1 MVVHQSTNL
10 TTNQVLVRIDV
21 DSAVNSKV
29 LRWTRGYPGENTAEG
44 ECRECKAVC
53 LPPSLPPNSPSQ
65 PPLTPPTYPSTL
77 PPPNTTHWN
86 VVCSPYTYTYVKYS
100 HIFQKFVQW
109 FSSSSNFH
117 EFIGLDRNP
126 VFNIKSLCSIDVC
139 LIHRFPPKWGNM
151 DKSPPPSSSAAFSY
165 PSSVAPVDG
174 LLHPRHRCLHPPPGQ
189 QGSYVGKG

>member
-1 MVVHQSTNL
+1 MQGRLST
-10 TTNQVLVRIDV
+10 
-21 DSAVNSKV
+21 
-29 LRWTRGYPGENTAEG
+29 
-44 ECRECKAVC
+44 
-53 LPPSLPPNSPSQ
+53 
-65 PPLTPPTYPSTL
+65 TL
-77 PPPNTTHWN
+77 PPPKFPISTPPHPTHL
-86 VVCSPYTYTYVKYS
+86 PIYTPSSKY
-100 HIFQKFVQW
+100 HPLECGLFTLYLCQIFVQW

>member
-1 MVVHQSTNL
+1 M
-10 TTNQVLVRIDV
+10 LVRIDV

-86 VVCSPYTYTYVKYS
+86 VV
-100 HIFQKFVQW
+100 QR
-109 FSSSSNFH
+109 FSSSLNFH
-117 EFIGLDRNP
+117 KLIELDRNP

-151 DKSPPPSSSAAFSY
+151 DKSPPRFISSSAAFSS
-165 PSSVAPVDG
+165 PRSVAPVDG
-174 LLHPRHRCLHPPPGQ
+174 LLHPRHRGLHPPPRQ
-189 QGSYVGKG
+189 QGSSVGKGMNYLVMALSLETMLYGERCY